1 MTKADELVLHIGHG
15 KTGTTTL
22 QNTLVHAR
30 EALQQQGV
38 LVPVVHRG
46 MTNAL
51 VLGYALLGIRD
62 ADGNR
67 QHWLGMDVPEL
78 QKVGQQAWDDIQ
90 NTVAQTAP
98 KTVIVSSEMFFRPMR
113 ADTIRSANQAFSKI
127 AQTSRIVAY
136 LRAPDTHFMSAAQEN
151 LKHFLPICRPGR
163 SHVRD
168 TIRPLM
174 RHWDGP
180 VSLEVFDRKV
190 MHDGDIVTDF
200 LTRHLPDIDPA
211 SLERKYDTLNTSIS
225 AEAMAVLYDVWSG
238 RYPWKGDRRTLA
250 MQIIK
255 ADKRLGNPTKVK
267 PRPGVAQTLI
277 NWAAPDLFWLR
288 DERNIT
294 FPGIDY
300 AAIDPD
306 DIDDAVLRIGRIEDI
321 CDVNPDRKDAVLRRA
336 IQRTRLPPIVRRRLA
351 IETETVPLPNC
362 TSPKVMPIPSNS
374 ASTPPATDNS
384 LTKFRP

>member
-1 MTKADELVLHIGHG
+1 MTKAKDLLLHIGHG

-22 QNTLVHAR
+22 QNTLMHAR
-30 EALQQQGV
+30 KALQQQGV
-38 LVPVVHRG
+38 FVPDVYPSKG
-46 MTNAL
+46 NAL

-67 QHWLGMDVPEL
+67 QHWLGMDAPEL
-78 QKVGQQAWDDIQ
+78 QKVGQQAWHDIQ
-90 NTVAQTAP
+90 NTVAKTAP
-98 KTVIVSSEMFFRPMR
+98 KTVVISSEMFFRPMR

-127 AQTSRIVAY
+127 AQSSRIVAY
-136 LRAPDTHFMSAAQEN
+136 LRAPDTLFMSATQEN
-151 LKHFLPICRPGR
+151 LKHFLPICRPVR

-211 SLERKYDTLNTSIS
+211 SLERKYETLNTSIS

-238 RYPWKGDRRTLA
+238 RYPWKGDWRILV
-250 MQIIK
+250 MQVFK
-255 ADKRLGNPTKVK
+255 ADKHFSNPTKVK

-277 NWAAPDLFWLR
+277 NWAAPDLYWLR
-288 DERNIT
+288 DEQNIT

-336 IQRTRLPPIVRRRLA
+336 IQRTSLPPILRRWLA
-351 IETETVPLPNC
+351 
-362 TSPKVMPIPSNS
+362 KY
-374 ASTPPATDNS
+374 
-384 LTKFRP
+384 